1 MSEINPFARLLVS
14 FEPQMFIGRALD
26 VRTILLGVSSDE
38 PRSFALHGVRTI
50 GKTTLLK
57 FLAHDR
63 GARERYRSTL
73 VHYGVG
79 GDRTLRCVYVNTYQ
93 LDGGA
98 VLRAIYDELLR
109 LDLIRP
115 ADADLAADDAE
126 QALLKE
132 TLLTQLRAKYYNAK
146 ERLVICLDHFDKPF
160 SSLKLSDDA
169 FLRSLTNYQS
179 FVIVTERRLAELRR
193 DANYVSPLVNVLSPR
208 TIGLLT
214 QTEAYELA
222 EKPATRA
229 GAPFSREEAQF
240 LVELGGR
247 QPYLLATLC
256 DQYFDMRDENPELSG
271 LLAEQ
276 RARQHVLA
284 QVEASAPVEEL
295 FKFFWSLL
303 DDEYNPA
310 GKEKETLLKIATGQE
325 IDMDRDKV
333 AVNRLLQLALI
344 YDNLEAGRYAVFGE
358 LFRSYVRRHLG
369 ATSIAQIAESL
380 PPLDRRLFE
389 YLLARPNQICP
400 IEELFSE
407 VWGSSAVNKRPLE
420 AAIHRI
426 RNRIQDLDPAWDY
439 IQNVRGQGYQYVPK
453 PG

>member
-1 MSEINPFARLLVS
+1 MAEINPFARLLVS

-57 FLAHDR
+57 FLAHEH
-63 GARERYRSTL
+63 GARDRYRSTL

-79 GDRTLRCVYVNTYQ
+79 GDRTLKCVYINTYQ
-93 LDGGA
+93 LDGSA

-109 LDLIRP
+109 LGLIRP
-115 ADADLAADDAE
+115 ADEDLSADNAE
-126 QALLKE
+126 QTLLKE

-146 ERLVICLDHFDKPF
+146 ERLVICLDHFDKAF
-160 SSLKLSDDA
+160 SSLKLADDA

-179 FVIVTERRLAELRR
+179 FVFATEQRLAELRR
-193 DANYVSPLVNVLSPR
+193 DSNYVSPLVNVLSPR

-214 QTEAYELA
+214 ETEAFELV
-222 EKPATRA
+222 EKPAA
-229 GAPFSREEAQF
+229 KAAAPFSREEAQF
-240 LVELGGR
+240 LVALGGR

-256 DQYFDMRDENPELSG
+256 DQYFAMRSENPELSG
-271 LLAEQ
+271 LLPEL
-276 RARQHVLA
+276 RTRQHVLA

-295 FKFFWSLL
+295 FKFFWGLL
-303 DDEYNPA
+303 TDGQETSSR
-310 GKEKETLLKIATGQE
+310 EQETLFRIATGQE
-325 IDMDRDKV
+325 VNLDRDKV
-333 AVNRLLQLALI
+333 AINRLLQLALI
-344 YDNLEAGRYAVFGE
+344 YDNLEAGRYCVFAE
-358 LFRSYVRRHLG
+358 LFGNYVRRSLG
-369 ATSIAQIAESL
+369 TGIAQLGESL
-380 PPLDRRLFE
+380 APLDRRLFE
-389 YLLARPNQICP
+389 YLLERPNQVCS
-400 IEELFSE
+400 IEELFNE
-407 VWGSSAVNKRPLE
+407 VWGSASTNKRPLE

-426 RNRIQDLDPAWDY
+426 RSKIQEFDAGWDY